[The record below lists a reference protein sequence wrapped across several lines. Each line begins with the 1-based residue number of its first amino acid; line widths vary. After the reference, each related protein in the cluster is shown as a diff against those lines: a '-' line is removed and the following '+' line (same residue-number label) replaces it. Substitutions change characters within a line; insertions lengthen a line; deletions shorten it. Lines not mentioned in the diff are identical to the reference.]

1 MCFCCTELC
10 RRVRVAL
17 AVPGVSSKCWL
28 KHKMPAREMDE
39 GGWQR
44 QQIKGVTEKPEAFAH
59 HEALPAFL
67 LAGLA

>member
-1 MCFCCTELC
+1 
-10 RRVRVAL
+10 
-17 AVPGVSSKCWL
+17 
-28 KHKMPAREMDE
+28 MPAREMDE